1 MDIIKHGA
9 NVGYHHN
16 HVRAQSS
23 ENLKSALLH
32 PDAISTD
39 ITAQVTKGCTR
50 GPFDMPPLAHF
61 RSSSLGAVTCKRATK
76 VRRIHHLSWPDGT
89 SVNDGIPDDE
99 AAITYDTFH
108 RAVEDLIASGTGSR
122 MIKLDLEQAFRQIPV
137 RPADWHLLGF
147 TWMDKFYY
155 DIVFGFGL
163 RSAPYIF
170 NLFAEALHWII
181 ARHIPS
187 RLRHYLDDFIA
198 IFSPNMAL
206 PDILDAK
213 DWIMNL
219 GHTLGLRFQPEKTL
233 GPVTC
238 LEYLGLELDSV
249 AMEARLPTPKLDI
262 LHELLAEWS
271 TRLSCTLLQLQEL
284 AGYLQFVLQV
294 VPLSR
299 AFLHHVFWFM
309 AAFRTDCLHRHVP
322 RVL

>member
-9 NVGYHHN
+9 NVGYHHD
-16 HVRAQSS
+16 HARAQSS
-23 ENLKSALLH
+23 KNLKSALLH
-32 PDAISTD
+32 PDAISAD
-39 ITAQVTKGCTR
+39 IAAQVAKGCTR

-61 RSSSLGAVTCKRATK
+61 RSSPLGAVTRKRATK

-213 DWIMNL
+213 D
-219 GHTLGLRFQPEKTL
+219 
-233 GPVTC
+233 
-238 LEYLGLELDSV
+238 
-249 AMEARLPTPKLDI
+249 
-262 LHELLAEWS
+262 
-271 TRLSCTLLQLQEL
+271 
-284 AGYLQFVLQV
+284 
-294 VPLSR
+294 
-299 AFLHHVFWFM
+299 
-309 AAFRTDCLHRHVP
+309 
-322 RVL
+322 